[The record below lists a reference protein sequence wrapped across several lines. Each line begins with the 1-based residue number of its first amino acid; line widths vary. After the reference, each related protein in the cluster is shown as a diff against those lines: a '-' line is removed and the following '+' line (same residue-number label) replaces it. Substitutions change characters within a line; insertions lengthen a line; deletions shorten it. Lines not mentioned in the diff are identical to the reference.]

1 MAAAAAGPSEL
12 AAVFARRAA
21 KTNDG
26 ASTSSAAKP
35 PLSPPA
41 NDNSNSVS
49 STISSLNWK
58 KSSSHS
64 PPNGNCV
71 DVAPLLTG
79 TPSLP
84 KSTTSNQCGTA
95 VDQQSYMASPSS
107 PVATKSRNIHSDEE
121 RAKFEA
127 RNLEA
132 GIPTPSFLANAR
144 KNLRKPGSERTLD
157 NSTTTSKVEHIDQ
170 RQIDADDGQ
179 SKELTRNVSSIEKT
193 RARTLDA
200 VNRTPHPRFHSIA
213 SSTESAPID
222 EETDHLPQ
230 RNQTRSKS
238 DAALQHET
246 LSARRTRMV
255 ESRSKESSSLVAA
268 ATAKKKTSSTKSSA
282 SGSIAA
288 VTPGNV
294 RREKLLARVRA
305 SKSNKTIEPIN
316 KGHPLGTAF
325 DATKLSITSP
335 TKDEFEVLFA
345 DELEKGNQTAD
356 LIKNESIDSLTHE
369 MANLNHSTS
378 THDSATTIQT
388 NNVTSTEGLNPRLT
402 SNQYWNVTPSRSKD
416 RHEQRIA
423 NASTPKIRGAYRR
436 ENFEP
441 VQSTAH
447 QQQKQIPLQSQ
458 SLPTIQCSQESDILN
473 ILPSPHGQQKHP
485 DTSNLNLTQPYSLKE
500 RTPSQLSQLSAITT
514 PSCFPQD
521 IQVPSQ
527 SNNNRG
533 LGHLQ
538 QPMLVGVTIEE
549 AASFEGNTCSSNTPS
564 NMPRDPNSLEFGSS
578 ALESTL
584 ENENARLREQL
595 STMSKRVEEK
605 DAIISQLMKRIA
617 DLESTERAIAKGANM
632 AAMTS
637 SSLTPRSNPVTL
649 LSPMSISGSAL
660 WTESS
665 QLSQPNS
672 AFHSF
677 RSSSVDTESA
687 QSVPSSTPLVA
698 GSRTES
704 AAGADLAMSPTAP
717 GSSSLPSTPA
727 QRVKLRSS
735 STASTASVTTSASGR
750 SAKLSKSTSTRRG
763 RNAVDSADKPKTR
776 SRSVGGSS
784 RRRRRSKKVA
794 DHEER
799 KFVC

>member
-1 MAAAAAGPSEL
+1 MAAVGPSEL

-21 KTNDG
+21 KTNDD
-26 ASTSSAAKP
+26 ASASPSASKP
-35 PLSPPA
+35 PLSAPA
-41 NDNSNSVS
+41 SVS
-49 STISSLNWK
+49 SAISSLNW

-64 PPNGNCV
+64 PPKSINGIRV
-71 DVAPLLTG
+71 GATPLLTS

-84 KSTTSNQCGTA
+84 KYQCGTA
-95 VDQQSYMASPSS
+95 VGQQPSIAAPPS
-107 PVATKSRNIHSDEE
+107 PVTTKSRNIHSDEE

-132 GIPTPSFLANAR
+132 GIPTPSFLANVR
-144 KNLRKPGSERTLD
+144 KNLKKSG
-157 NSTTTSKVEHIDQ
+157 TTTKVEHIDDQ
-170 RQIDADDGQ
+170 RQDSADDGQ
-179 SKELTRNVSSIEKT
+179 SKELPRNNSSIEKT
-193 RARTLDA
+193 PAQPLDA
-200 VNRTPHPRFHSIA
+200 ATRIPHPRSHSFA
-213 SSTESAPID
+213 SSIESAPVD
-222 EETDHLPQ
+222 EEADHLPK
-230 RNQTRSKS
+230 RNHTRSKS
-238 DAALQHET
+238 DAALHLET
-246 LSARRTRMV
+246 LSARRSRMV
-255 ESRSKESSSLVAA
+255 ESRSKESSSLMAA
-268 ATAKKKTSSTKSSA
+268 ATTKKKTTPTKA

-288 VTPGNV
+288 VTPGNI

-305 SKSNKTIEPIN
+305 SKNNKKIEPIN
-316 KGHPLGTAF
+316 KGHSPGTAF

-345 DELEKGNQTAD
+345 DEEPEREHQTAG
-356 LIKNESIDSLTHE
+356 LTKNESIDSLTQE
-369 MANLNHSTS
+369 MPNLNHSTS
-378 THDSATTIQT
+378 THGSAATIQT
-388 NNVTSTEGLNPRLT
+388 NNVTSTEGLNPRLM
-402 SNQYWNVTPSRSKD
+402 SNQTWNVTPSRSKD

-423 NASTPKIRGAYRR
+423 NASTPKISGAYRR

-441 VQSTAH
+441 AQSTAH
-447 QQQKQIPLQSQ
+447 EQRNQIPAQ
-458 SLPTIQCSQESDILN
+458 SLSTIQCSQESDI
-473 ILPSPHGQQKHP
+473 IVPSPHGQQKPP
-485 DTSNLNLTQPYSLKE
+485 DASNLNLTQPYSLKD

-533 LGHLQ
+533 LSHLQ
-538 QPMLVGVTIEE
+538 QPMLVGNTIEE
-549 AASFEGNTCSSNTPS
+549 AVSFEGNTCNSNTPRS
-564 NMPRDPNSLEFGSS
+564 MPRDPNPFEFGSS
-578 ALESTL
+578 AIESTAET
-584 ENENARLREQL
+584 ENKRLREEL
-595 STMSKRVEEK
+595 SSMSKRVEEK

-637 SSLTPRSNPVTL
+637 SLTPRSNPVML
-649 LSPMSISGSAL
+649 SSPMSVSGSAL
-660 WTESS
+660 WAESS

-672 AFHSF
+672 AFNSF

-687 QSVPSSTPLVA
+687 LSVPPSTPRVA
-698 GSRTES
+698 RSRAES
-704 AAGADLAMSPTAP
+704 AAGADLATSPAVP

-735 STASTASVTTSASGR
+735 STASTASVTTSASGK

-763 RNAVDSADKPKTR
+763 RKAVDSPKKSKTR

-784 RRRRRSKKVA
+784 RKRSSKKVA